1 MSVKGWLGG
10 IAVFAVVVGACN
22 SGHDP
27 NAAPSAVSSPAAPST
42 SGPAPALPPATPIT
56 ASATEAG
63 GIGVTVRRV
72 IDGDTFETTAGDRVR
87 VLGIDSCEARTYGG
101 EQATS
106 TAETYLQGEQVTLV
120 EEPGVD
126 TDRSGRLLRY
136 VTLPSGS
143 DFGEAMVPATHTK
156 VSPSGSD
163 ASPARLADLRAL
175 DYGVR
180 DCSDPATRYTPPTSS
195 DYDVDVDLG
204 RHGDNGLPD
213 GALTGGYCARKWWC

>member
-27 NAAPSAVSSPAAPST
+27 NTVPSAVSSPARSST
-42 SGPAPALPPATPIT
+42 SSPAPALSPATPIT
-56 ASATEAG
+56 ASAPGAG

-87 VLGIDSCEARTYGG
+87 VLGIDSCEAGTYGG
-101 EQATS
+101 EQATG
-106 TAETYLQGEQVTLV
+106 TAETYLDGQQVTLL

-126 TDRSGRLLRY
+126 TDRNGRLLRY

-143 DFGEAMVPATHTK
+143 DFGEAMVPAIHTK

-175 DYGVR
+175 DVGVR
-180 DCSDPATRYTPPTSS
+180 DCSDPVARSTPPASS
-195 DYDVDVDLG
+195 DDDVHVDLG
-204 RHGDNGLPD
+204 RPGDNGLPD